1 MNKTTVRRIL
11 LVLLLLIFVVSTGW
25 IAAVRLRY
33 RASREKYAD
42 AAAQYAEPA
51 GRTPLPQNALPVG
64 ENPEIVAAEES
75 SSEDQPPITI
85 NFDKLREKSSAVV
98 GWIYCEGTVINYP
111 VVQAPDND
119 FYLERDY
126 TGAYDPSGAIFT
138 DEADNPG
145 FVDSNTIIYGH
156 HMADMSMFASLEYWL
171 QEDYF
176 RAHPVMWLL
185 TPEQNYRVELFS
197 VYSTVATSETYTIY
211 YQPRQEFDNYL
222 RQVKAWSFFPT
233 EVELEPD
240 AHYVVLSTCA
250 YNYDEG
256 RTVLHGKLVPVPA
269 A

>member
-1 MNKTTVRRIL
+1 MTKTTLRRIL
-11 LVLLLLIFVVSTGW
+11 LVLLLLVFVVTTGW

-51 GRTPLPQNALPVG
+51 GRTPLPQNGVPVG
-64 ENPEIVAAEES
+64 ENPEIVDVEENT
-75 SSEDQPPITI
+75 SEDQPPISI
-85 NFDKLREKSSAVV
+85 NFEKLQEKSPAVV
-98 GWIYCEGTVINYP
+98 AWIYCEDSLINYP

-119 FYLERDY
+119 YYLERDY
-126 TGAYDPSGAIFT
+126 TGNYDPSGAIFT

-171 QEDYF
+171 KEDYF
-176 RAHPVMWLL
+176 RSHPVMWLL

-197 VYSTVATSETYTIY
+197 VYPTIATSETYTIY
-211 YQPRQEFDNYL
+211 YQPRQEFDGYL
-222 RQVKAWSFFPT
+222 RQVKAWSLYQT
-233 EVELEPD
+233 EVELESD

-269 A
+269 K